1 MSGSAW
7 TKWFLV
13 GLTSVGV
20 LLTFRDSTHGLFPVA
35 LAQTPNIAN
44 TRHNLS
50 SLSSNPTRAGAGE
63 TADLCVFCHTPHGAV
78 SGAAAPL
85 WNRSTSPVA
94 TYLTYS
100 SSTLDAVGTFGGVL
114 SAPGA
119 ESKLCLSCHDGTLA
133 IGSGLA
139 NSPGSGTGNT
149 ITMTGTS
156 NCDLPGTTSNT
167 NCMPAG
173 PDGATRRLGADLTND
188 HPISQTYDADLV
200 TNDGELRARVPP
212 HTVNSAT
219 VVDVRTLTT
228 KPKLP
233 LMTGQKVQCNTCH
246 DPHIKGPDGNIAGT
260 TRDAGKFL
268 RLPRFQTTT
277 APGAP
282 DLAKDQ
288 VCLGCHN
295 KKGWVGSAH
304 ADSTSAAESYT
315 DAAADARD
323 FPRGTAVWQAACLN
337 CHDTHSRTGVRR
349 LLRNGLDAASKPA
362 VEEVCYQCH
371 QASGALGALAV
382 TLTQGQGVPNI
393 QTEFT
398 GLNKI
403 HMPIS
408 DADQRTTASEEHQI
422 INADFMECRNRLGST
437 TSTYSTGLMG
447 TATGTWSE
455 TAVCDVTPPVLPGV
469 NDRRHAECTDCH
481 NPHRVLKNR
490 LFNSDIA
497 GASANYRTHF
507 PGLSTGGITN
517 GSLNNLAS
525 GPLAGTWG
533 VEPTYETTW
542 LTNPLTFTIKY
553 GQPTATYARGDAHLT
568 REYQLCMK
576 CHSNF
581 AYEDNGQYGSNVNS
595 NGGSTTDT
603 KGDASGRP
611 RLGSTAG
618 SAGGTP
624 PSATGLPASSNNM
637 STYTNQA
644 AEFSVRANDSSTG
657 TDQGASGANARRS
670 WHPVHFP
677 TGRTE
682 ALRGITTSG
691 AFRAPFTNV
700 GTQTMYC
707 SDCHGAENSWTGG
720 TGPDHTK
727 VQGPH
732 GSTNPFL
739 LRAPWRAE
747 TGESNTGDLCFNCH
761 NSTIYA
767 GSTNTRATGY
777 GHDEKDNHHNYHNA
791 DKATGI
797 NWRCSYCHVAVPHGW
812 KNKAFLVNL
821 ADVGPE
827 GGFASST
834 VIVDQSSGASNG
846 YNNPPYYMR
855 AKLRVSTWQASSAW
869 TKGSCFG
876 GEGGMSNQC
885 GG

>member
-1 MSGSAW
+1 MDPI
-7 TKWFLV
+7 T
-13 GLTSVGV
+13 GV
-20 LLTFRDSTHGLFPVA
+20 IST
-35 LAQTPNIAN
+35 T
-44 TRHNLS
+44 
-50 SLSSNPTRAGAGE
+50 
-63 TADLCVFCHTPHGAV
+63 DLNCI
-78 SGAAAPL
+78 PL
-85 WNRSTSPVA
+85 
-94 TYLTYS
+94 
-100 SSTLDAVGTFGGVL
+100 GT
-114 SAPGA
+114 
-119 ESKLCLSCHDGTLA
+119 
-133 IGSGLA
+133 
-139 NSPGSGTGNT
+139 
-149 ITMTGTS
+149 
-156 NCDLPGTTSNT
+156 
-167 NCMPAG
+167 
-173 PDGATRRLGADLTND
+173 DGATRRLGTDLTND
-188 HPISQTYDADLV
+188 HPISQTFDSTLA
-200 TNDGELRARVPP
+200 TNDGELRTPP
-212 HTVNSAT
+212 HSVGSVS
-219 VVDVRTLTT
+219 VVDVRSSST

-233 LMTGQKVQCNTCH
+233 LMTGGTVQCNTCH
-246 DPHIKGPDGNIAGT
+246 DPHFNT
-260 TRDAGKFL
+260 GKFL
-268 RLPRFQTTT
+268 RLPRFQTTA
-277 APGAP
+277 APGTP
-282 DLAKDQ
+282 NLANDQ

-304 ADSTSAAESYT
+304 ATDHAGTHDTYDAGAAS
-315 DAAADARD
+315 ARD
-323 FPRGTAVWQAACLN
+323 FPAGTQVWQAACLN
-337 CHDTHSRTGVRR
+337 CHDTHGRTGTRR
-349 LLRNGLDAASKPA
+349 LLREGVDGAARPA

-371 QASGALGALAV
+371 QDTGALGLNADVLMGGNATTV
-382 TLTQGQGVPNI
+382 GSGIPNI
-393 QTEFT
+393 KSEFT
-398 GLNKI
+398 GVNKI
-403 HMPIS
+403 RMPIS
-408 DADQRTTASEEHQI
+408 DADQRGTGEAHEI
-422 INADFMECRNRLGST
+422 VNADFLECRKRLGST
-437 TSTYSTGLMG
+437 TGTDSVGLSSST
-447 TATGTWSE
+447 TGTWSE
-455 TAVCDVTPPVLPGV
+455 TVYCNTTVTAGT

-490 LFNSDIA
+490 LFDSTLDVTN
-497 GASANYRTHF
+497 GAKYRTHF
-507 PGLSTGGITN
+507 PGVAVGAVSN

-533 VEPTYETTW
+533 VEPSYDVAVGW
-542 LTNPLTFTIKY
+542 LVRPTTFTVKF
-553 GQPTATYARGDAHLT
+553 GQPTAVTDRASATHLT

-581 AYEDNGQYGSNVNS
+581 AYEDNGEYG
-595 NGGSTTDT
+595 GGYNLDGGGVTDT
-603 KGDASGRP
+603 KGNASGRP
-611 RLGSTAG
+611 RLGSTVG
-618 SAGGTP
+618 SAGGTT
-624 PSATGLPASSNNM
+624 SGSNNM
-637 STYTNQA
+637 SAYTNQA
-644 AEFSVRANDSSTG
+644 AEFSVRANDSNTG

-720 TGPDHTK
+720 TGPDGTK

-739 LRAPWRAE
+739 LRAPWRDV

-791 DKATGI
+791 DKANGI

-827 GGFASST
+827 GGFAVST
-834 VIVDQSSGASNG
+834 SIVNQSSGVANG

-876 GEGGMSNQC
+876 GEGGMANQC